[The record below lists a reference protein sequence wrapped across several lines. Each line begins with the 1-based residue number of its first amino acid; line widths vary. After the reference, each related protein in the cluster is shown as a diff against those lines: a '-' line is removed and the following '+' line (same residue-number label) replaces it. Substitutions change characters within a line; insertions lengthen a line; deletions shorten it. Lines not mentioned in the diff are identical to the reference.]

1 MKLSML
7 AAIAMAGSLVACG
20 NKVPEVTMEYV
31 EDNKVDAVQKI
42 DRHNKAVEFTP
53 KTNPNKQCIAI
64 LPSRRSGDYGGGV
77 ACWDKTPSP

>member
-20 NKVPEVTMEYV
+20 GKAPEATMKDV

-42 DRHNKAVEFTP
+42 DRHNNAVEFTP
-53 KTNPNKQCIAI
+53 QTNPNKQCIAI
-64 LPSRRSGDYGGGV
+64 LPSRRSSRYAGGV
-77 ACWDKTPSP
+77 TCWDKPAP